1 MALRQ
6 KRWRFGKKRSKHR
19 EVRARCDATPFFAA
33 LSSRKRKNPPRIW
46 LIAARPVLQN
56 ASYRRLPQKRWM
68 RLQASSRSEVLVAY
82 EIRNAG
88 PSPNAE
94 PCTTATPSFS
104 KSSVTKSSSLAITL
118 PDGEVLPMVPAQ
130 DG

>member
-1 MALRQ
+1 MWCEQKGRGTRPATVYATTVPVAPDRADLKEKGPALRGPFDVTS
-6 KRWRFGKKRSKHR
+6 RL
-19 EVRARCDATPFFAA
+19 RA
-33 LSSRKRKNPPRIW
+33 
-46 LIAARPVLQN
+46 Q
-56 ASYRRLPQKRWM
+56 RRLPQKRWM

-82 EIRNAG
+82 EMRNAG
-88 PSPNAE
+88 PRPNAE

>member
-1 MALRQ
+1 MSRATSGVPAYR
-6 KRWRFGKKRSKHR
+6 GAHAGHR
-19 EVRARCDATPFFAA
+19 RA
-33 LSSRKRKNPPRIW
+33 
-46 LIAARPVLQN
+46 N
-56 ASYRRLPQKRWM
+56 AYLKLPQKRWM
-68 RLQASSRSEVLVAY
+68 RLQASSRSEVFVAY

-88 PSPNAE
+88 PRPNAE

-104 KSSVTKSSSLAITL
+104 RSSVTKSSSLPIFL